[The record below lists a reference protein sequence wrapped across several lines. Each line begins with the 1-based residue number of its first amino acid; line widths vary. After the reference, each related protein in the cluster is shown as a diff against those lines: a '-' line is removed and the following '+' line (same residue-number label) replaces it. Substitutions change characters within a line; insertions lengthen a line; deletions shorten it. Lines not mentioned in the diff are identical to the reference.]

1 MSDAFHE
8 LFEINELGNSINLP
22 VADTFVKWTD
32 ITEGIS
38 GPSDLLSFDAANSQI
53 VCAAN
58 GEGTFAIFMS
68 CDFGGSTNTFFTFS
82 VFLNDVQQPKL
93 EFAHLLRPP
102 DDRMAGEVFSILQ
115 MVPGDRVDVR
125 FAADKAPR
133 TLIVFRAK
141 LFVIGTVRK
150 P

>member
-8 LFEINELGNSINLP
+8 LFEINELGNP
-22 VADTFVKWTD
+22 VNFPLADTFVKWTA

-38 GPSDLLSFDAANSQI
+38 GPSDLLTFDVANSQI
-53 VCAAN
+53 VVGPR

-68 CDFGGSTNTFFTFS
+68 CDFGGSNNTMFTFS
-82 VFLNDVQQPKL
+82 IFLNAIRQPKL
-93 EFAHLLRPP
+93 EFLELVRPP
-102 DDRMAGEVFSILQ
+102 DDRMAGEVFSVLK
-115 MVPGDRVDVR
+115 MVPGDTIDLR
-125 FAADKAPR
+125 FAADKAAK

-141 LFVIGTVRK
+141 LWIIGTIRT